1 MYRGLMISAWAY
13 RILALVVAVFTPVL
27 ALLGIR
33 TAEVYARL
41 MAERGVVAEPYNPL
55 LTIGAGMLIALAL
68 YTAGALLA
76 LLVDMAIAQR
86 ETADALARMR
96 GKR

>member
-1 MYRGLMISAWAY
+1 MYRGLMILAWAY
-13 RILALVVAVFTPVL
+13 RI
-27 ALLGIR
+27 
-33 TAEVYARL
+33 
-41 MAERGVVAEPYNPL
+41 
-55 LTIGAGMLIALAL
+55 
-68 YTAGALLA
+68 LA